1 MLVHGSPFFTP
12 SVAARQ
18 LPQGGAPFV
27 NIVKLPA
34 TAKAV
39 PLGKVALPQAMTEG
53 VFPHHRAF
61 AESGAANAVPLY
73 DPTRKNGV
81 QKRPQAFLNP
91 EI

>member
-1 MLVHGSPFFTP
+1 MRCTAVLFSPLQSLRDSSP
-12 SVAARQ
+12 K
-18 LPQGGAPFV
+18 GALFV

-53 VFPHHRAF
+53 VFPQHRAF

-73 DPTRKNGV
+73 DPIRENGV